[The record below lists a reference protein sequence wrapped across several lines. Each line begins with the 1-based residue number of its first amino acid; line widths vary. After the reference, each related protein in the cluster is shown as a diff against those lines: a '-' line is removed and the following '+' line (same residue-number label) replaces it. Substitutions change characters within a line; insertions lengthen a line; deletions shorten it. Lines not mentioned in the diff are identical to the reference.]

1 MCWVHRIG
9 KDIASGLFHLHP
21 TIVHR
26 DLKPANV
33 LLDHRGGCAKTC
45 VWVCTN
51 MLTCCL
57 TTEVGV
63 QRHVYGCAQ
72 TC

>member
-51 MLTCCL
+51 M
-57 TTEVGV
+57 
-63 QRHVYGCAQ
+63 
-72 TC
+72 